1 MIKHFGVLLVFFFSI
16 MSGIYFASIERQK
29 QANCKKL
36 FDSMLKTKMLLNYCK
51 TDKKKVMS
59 KIDFEYFI
67 ECDKNGKI
75 DSDLF
80 NTAKKYFDDM
90 GSRDFKTE
98 SESLDYTVKVIE
110 SKLNPLSDRYNQNVK
125 LSLSFGFL
133 CALFFVIVV
142 I

>member
-110 SKLNPLSDRYNQNVK
+110 SKFMCTVFCNSCNLAEVLWI
-125 LSLSFGFL
+125 L
-133 CALFFVIVV
+133 I
-142 I
+142 

>member
-36 FDSMLKTKMLLNYCK
+36 FNSMLKTKMLLNYCK